1 MIAPPVTVERLLE
14 ALSTKTDF
22 RDGILGDLAEKFAL
36 RAEREGAAAARRWYY
51 REAIRATPHLLR
63 HWARGLRAPDVRHMA
78 DIVIASFVF
87 AETLLFFLELTVT
100 SVTKALGVYPI
111 ILTQAPAGRIL
122 PAVALTLLAMG
133 AIMGGWIAA
142 WFDERTPLVNALAL
156 GVAWS
161 CVIIVMSAIVG
172 TREPIWYTVCA
183 TALVAAGT
191 TIGGIVHVRAA

>member
-1 MIAPPVTVERLLE
+1 
-14 ALSTKTDF
+14 
-22 RDGILGDLAEKFAL
+22 
-36 RAEREGAAAARRWYY
+36 
-51 REAIRATPHLLR
+51 
-63 HWARGLRAPDVRHMA
+63 MA